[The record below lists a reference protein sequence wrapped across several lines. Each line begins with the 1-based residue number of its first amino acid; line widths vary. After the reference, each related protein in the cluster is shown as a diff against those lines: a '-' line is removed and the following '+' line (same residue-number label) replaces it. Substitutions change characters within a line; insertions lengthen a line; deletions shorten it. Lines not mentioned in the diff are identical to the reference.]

1 MSDLTN
7 MDWKRFIPTL
17 NQRPTQPPLDRDQ
30 QKSAFEQLKHSYSTA
45 PPPPTDFPVP
55 PTKEL
60 KLTEEQQLKAL
71 RDQMAER
78 GLKTE
83 MAKVDERI
91 EETQVADTIKKFYC
105 THVFQTVSAMF
116 GILPVRYKICKKC
129 GLVK

>member
-1 MSDLTN
+1 MSELTN
-7 MDWKRFIPTL
+7 LDWKRFIPTL

-30 QKSAFEQLKHSYSTA
+30 QKSAFEQLKQSYSTA
-45 PPPPTDFPVP
+45 PPPQTEFPMP

-60 KLTEEQQLKAL
+60 KLSEEQQLKAL

-78 GLKTE
+78 GLKVE
-83 MAKVDERI
+83 VAKVEERI
-91 EETQVADTIKKFYC
+91 EETQTADTIKKFYC
-105 THVFQTVSAMF
+105 THVYQTVNTKF

>member
-1 MSDLTN
+1 MSELTDLN
-7 MDWKRFIPTL
+7 WRRYIPTL
-17 NQRPTQPPLDRDQ
+17 NQRPTQPPLDREQ
-30 QKSAFEQLKHSYSTA
+30 QVKTFEHLKQSYFTG
-45 PPPPTDFPVP
+45 PPPKADFPVP

-83 MAKVDERI
+83 VAKVEERI
-91 EETQVADTIKKFYC
+91 EETQTADTIKKFYC
-105 THVFQTVSAMF
+105 THVYQTVNTKF